1 MLSSLCMVQPSA
13 GENEQDN
20 KKPRRSE
27 RISSQVHNT
36 PLDNKSHL
44 PSPLTHLES
53 TTTEEYKKEGT
64 VSPLDGRPSQI
75 RHRTPPVS
83 SPPHPGLTSPPGDTQ
98 AFSQYNHRPGLSHE
112 IEDEEAEGVWGYLV
126 PIDSVFGET
135 LVLKSRNQCPA
146 PFPNDDFG
154 KGSKKRGRGATRG
167 LNYAKQ
173 EAEYEAIKR
182 ARGFPAGGY
191 LIGRHPECGMI
202 IARYRLIQ
210 RLTARRSYS

>member
-1 MLSSLCMVQPSA
+1 MLSSLCMMQPSA

-36 PLDNKSHL
+36 PLDKKSHL

-64 VSPLDGRPSQI
+64 VSPPDGRPSQI

-98 AFSQYNHRPGLSHE
+98 AFSQFTLRPGLSHE
-112 IEDEEAEGVWGYLV
+112 VEDEEAEGVWGYLV
-126 PIDSVFGET
+126 PVDSVFGET

-154 KGSKKRGRGATRG
+154 KGSKRRGRGATRTM
-167 LNYAKQ
+167 NYAKQ
-173 EAEYEAIKR
+173 EADYEAIKR

-202 IARYRLIQ
+202 IAIYRFTQRLI
-210 RLTARRSYS
+210 ARRSGS